1 MDNRGLERESDDQS
15 NSAHSYAVPME
26 QEEMVSESCPDERGD
41 GGFHFDDCQECVIEA
56 EGGYFLVLASPGCGK
71 TEVLSERIV
80 RAMRRGV
87 ALEDMVCLT
96 FTNRASREM
105 MERVSD
111 KVGDDVGKVFVG
123 NIHRFCHTFL
133 IEHHFMRRGACVL
146 SDDEMR
152 AVIRSVCAESG
163 SNDMARHPDVIEDIN
178 NFFSQRQLGH
188 PRDVFNSYKEEY
200 EAYYQ
205 LAMRVGMDAEADFS
219 GARSEEVI
227 TMTRIVLRY
236 RAFKR
241 EHGVMTFTDLLI
253 LAYERLRR
261 DREGRYKRYKWVEVD
276 EVQDLNK
283 LQIAIVDE
291 LSDTTGQFTVM
302 YLGDEQQ
309 AIFSFVGADFRVM
322 DNLRHRCV
330 GRIMTLSVNHRSP
343 NYLLDMLNKYAAANL
358 DVSLSSLPHSYIDTA
373 KTRDALRIMSTTDV
387 GQYSDVARIVRQYM
401 SEDGDDRTAIIVN
414 SNKSADAIS
423 DELSVNKISHY
434 KISGA
439 EVTDSREYKAVS
451 ALLSVC
457 ANEFDNL
464 SWARLIYWTSPA
476 GPFHNMRRA
485 IELPAVMRSLA
496 LSPMDLMGGEPYTAA
511 FLRSYAEGEE
521 MVVFDTETTGTDIFS
536 DDIVQIAA
544 MKIRGGKKVEGSDF
558 NIFLETRRDIPE
570 MLGDMVNPL
579 RKAYADNPRLSRQV
593 GLALFL
599 QYIGDDAL
607 IGHNVDFDYHILLY
621 NVERALQGTAVGRLR
636 VWDTLKLIR
645 LVEPRLPS
653 YRLGDIMES
662 LSLITKN
669 YHLADE
675 DVAATRALVDYCAG
689 KIAAVTG
696 RQRALLARKDVAA
709 LAASLRSRAK
719 PYLDDMRGRLYS
731 KACAHAAFADEVG
744 RAYSWLRRQGVVRAN
759 DKIDIMIRYMRE
771 EWTDN
776 LAVTT
781 LKERLYRRV
790 GMMATLKESDLVN
803 TRGLIDSHVFIMTI
817 HKAKGL
823 EFENVI
829 IPNAYDGV
837 YPYYTNIRDNIADAI
852 REDARKLYVALS
864 RAKKRLCVIYPANI
878 YSHPKELSRFV
889 SGISDAFLIS

>member
-1 MDNRGLERESDDQS
+1 MDNRGLERESDDHS
-15 NSAHSYAVPME
+15 KPAHSYAVPME
-26 QEEMVSESCPDERGD
+26 QEEMVSESCPGERGD
-41 GGFHFDDCQECVIEA
+41 GGFHFDDCQERVIEA

-80 RAMRRGV
+80 RAKRRGV
-87 ALEDMVCLT
+87 ALEDMVCLS

-133 IEHHFMRRGACVL
+133 IQHHFMRRGACVL

-152 AVIRSVCAESG
+152 AVIRSICAESG
-163 SNDMARHPDVIEDIN
+163 SNDLARRPDEIEDIN

-188 PRDVFNSYKEEY
+188 PMEAFNSYKEEY

-205 LAMRVGMDAEADFS
+205 LAMRVGMDAGADFS
-219 GARSEEVI
+219 GARSEEAI

-236 RAFKR
+236 RTFKR
-241 EHGVMTFTDLLI
+241 EHGVMTFTDLLV

-276 EVQDLNK
+276 EVQDLNR
-283 LQIAIVDE
+283 LQIAVVDE

-309 AIFSFVGADFRVM
+309 AIFSFAGADFRVL
-322 DNLRHRCV
+322 DNLRDRCR

-343 NYLLDMLNKYAAANL
+343 NYLLDMLNRYATKNL
-358 DVSLSSLPHSYIDTA
+358 GVTLSSLPHSHIDID
-373 KTRDALRIMSTTDV
+373 KTKDALRIIRTSDV
-387 GQYSDVARIVRQYM
+387 SQYSNVARIVRQYM
-401 SEDGDDRTAIIVN
+401 AEDGDSRTAIIVN
-414 SNKSADAIS
+414 SNKVADEIS
-423 DELSVNKISHY
+423 NTLSVNKISHY

-464 SWARLIYWTSPA
+464 SWARLIYWTSPE
-476 GPFHNMRRA
+476 GIFHNMRRA
-485 IELPAVMRSLA
+485 IELTAVMRSLA
-496 LSPMDLMGGEPYTAA
+496 LSPMDLMSDEPYTAA

-544 MKIRGGKKVEGSDF
+544 LKIRGGKKVAGSDF

-579 RKAYADNPRLSRQV
+579 RKAYADNPHLSRQV

-607 IGHNVDFDYHILLY
+607 IGHNVNFDYHILKH
-621 NVERALQGTAVGRLR
+621 NVERALQGTTVGRRR

-689 KIAAVTG
+689 KTAAVTG

-709 LAASLRSRAK
+709 LAASLRCRAK
-719 PYLDDMRGRLYS
+719 PFLDDMAGRLYS
-731 KACAHAAFADEVG
+731 KGCAHVAFADEVE
-744 RAYSWLRRQGVVRAN
+744 RAYSWLKKQGMVTAN
-759 DKIDIMIRYMRE
+759 HKIDIMIRYMRE
-771 EWTDN
+771 EWTDS
-776 LAVTT
+776 LAATT
-781 LKERLYRRV
+781 LKERLARRV
-790 GMMATLKESDLVN
+790 GMMTSLKEADLVN
-803 TRGLIDSHVFIMTI
+803 TRGLIDCRLFIMTI

-829 IPNAYDGV
+829 IPNAYDGI
-837 YPYYTNIRDNIADAI
+837 YPYYINTRYHLTGAI

-864 RAKKRLCVIYPANI
+864 RAKKRLCVIYPVNI
-878 YSHPKELSRFV
+878 YFHPTELSPF
-889 SGISDAFLIS
+889 ISEICDAFLMS